1 MNMPLSQDV
10 VWEIPTNNIQTI
22 EINSTVSLK
31 NIKDFEESLG
41 NLASLELSEKQVQEI
56 IEKIS
61 GVLSSNS
68 DEVSS

>member
-1 MNMPLSQDV
+1 MPLSQDV